1 MSQKVPDL
9 TSIDDAGLHDW
20 KGATEPLKA
29 AATHAKLKHV
39 AVDLAKAKDKKTLFA
54 ELDRAL
60 ALPEHFGHN
69 WDALADVLEDRDWL
83 GKQGRVVVLAH
94 ADDYRK
100 DHPTDARMLEEIL
113 GEAAEFWQERH
124 VPFWVFVAKGA
135 ESAP

>member
-1 MSQKVPDL
+1 MSKVPDL
-9 TSIDDAGLHDW
+9 ASVDDCGVHDW

-29 AATHAKLKHV
+29 AAAQAKLRHA
-39 AVDLAKAKDKKTLFA
+39 AVDLGKAKDKATLFA

-83 GKQGRVVVLAH
+83 GKHGRVVVLAH
-94 ADDYRK
+94 AAAYRK

-124 VPFWVFVAKGA
+124 VPFWVFIGV
-135 ESAP
+135 